1 MESFSPFRCPNI
13 HKPESTRVLFLATR
27 YKKPS
32 LKRNETKENSRK
44 NTVVHEDK
52 DWYLR
57 NYLKSLC
64 NRPDLLSSLQFCI
77 ELRDFKYLVIA
88 SERKTTAILHLTTL
102 LKSKLSF
109 QRDLL
114 SLSFTLLR
122 LDEVKYLL
130 GKGSL
135 ISESL
140 AQISTKRCQ
149 ITTLSIFPLCG

>member
-1 MESFSPFRCPNI
+1 M
-13 HKPESTRVLFLATR
+13 
-27 YKKPS
+27 S
-32 LKRNETKENSRK
+32 LKRKEITENSLK

-52 DWYLR
+52 GWYLR

-77 ELRDFKYLVIA
+77 ELGNFKYLVTA

-114 SLSFTLLR
+114 SLSFKLNR
-122 LDEVKYLL
+122 LDEVKFLF
-130 GKGSL
+130 G
-135 ISESL
+135 
-140 AQISTKRCQ
+140 
-149 ITTLSIFPLCG
+149 